1 MDTPTP
7 TDPRPTP
14 PPARHGFFARL
25 RELTRL
31 VVGGVEV
38 AGNVFFDRL
47 QRWEAAAGEPVPGE
61 PPAGGPGA
69 RALTGAELP
78 PGGAGGALPEL
89 PPPAAYPDPPPE
101 HLPLIRPG
109 EEWRLE
115 GLVVPDRRAG
125 ETARDVLRLALIGW
139 LFEAEDRLEANTRR
153 LGRLQSRLGVTAESF
168 LRPFTHNRLTRPV
181 RRRIERLAG
190 RGEQELERWIA
201 RGRREE
207 SRGKRL
213 AQAAYS
219 QTIDEY
225 IEYLARNPE
234 VQELVQS
241 QSEGLAGEV
250 IEEVRERTVSADTF
264 LEGFA
269 RRLLRLTPRGDLP
282 EPPPEVRASAVTLR
296 RIQPD
301 E

>member
-47 QRWEAAAGEPVPGE
+47 QRWEAAAGEPAPGE
-61 PPAGGPGA
+61 PLAGEPG
-69 RALTGAELP
+69 TP
-78 PGGAGGALPEL
+78 ALPAL

-181 RRRIERLAG
+181 RRRIDRLAG